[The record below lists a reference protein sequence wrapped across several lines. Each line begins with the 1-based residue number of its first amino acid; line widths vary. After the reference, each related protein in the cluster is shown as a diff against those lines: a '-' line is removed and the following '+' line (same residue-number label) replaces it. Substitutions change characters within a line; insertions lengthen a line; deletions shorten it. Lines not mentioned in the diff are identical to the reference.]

1 MNGMIQEAEDK
12 RDDDKTA
19 KAEKVGHLKDMYEHC
34 VTFTTDGL
42 IM

>member
-19 KAEKVGHLKDMYEHC
+19 KAEKVGHLKDMYAHC